1 MAQFPHAL
9 ARLLAQIHELEA
21 VAETVAVADDRA
33 GLQRRLGVTEEH
45 QFGFDPG
52 ALFEF
57 ASEGGAETQFAYH
70 GAAPVDREN
79 SSVPLGGNDGANI
92 DCVTETPPQLAPVL
106 ALGGARRGTIRFVF
120 HVF

>member
-9 ARLLAQIHELEA
+9 ARLLAQFHELKP

-33 GLQRRLGVTEEH
+33 GLKGRFGVTEEH
-45 QFGFDPG
+45 QFGFDLG

-57 ASEGGAETQFAYH
+57 TGEGGAETEFAYH
-70 GAAPVDREN
+70 RAAPVDREN
-79 SSVPLGGNDGANI
+79 PSVLLGGNDGANI

-106 ALGGARRGTIRFVF
+106 ALGGARRGIIRFVF